1 MHQKKTGWYWD
12 RVPRAARDF
21 LRTAKRFENWDPGF
35 WVASLGVFF
44 RACPSDVISEV
55 TSPGSRAVEI
65 CCEMVGSPFYLQKH
79 PQISWGVLARRSH
92 KPYLKGTGTL
102 AQQKWEN
109 LRLSLLSQN
118 SWDSSGCQWTIA
130 SAGDFQASLE
140 ATTTRTILILYI
152 YIYHKYIHNLELY
165 IPD

>member
-44 RACPSDVISEV
+44 GACPSDVISEV

-65 CCEMVGSPFYLQKH
+65 CCEMVGSP
-79 PQISWGVLARRSH
+79 SW
-92 KPYLKGTGTL
+92 
-102 AQQKWEN
+102 N
-109 LRLSLLSQN
+109 LSLFFPILSVPFVAIFHSIFKN
-118 SWDSSGCQWTIA
+118 I
-130 SAGDFQASLE
+130 
-140 ATTTRTILILYI
+140 
-152 YIYHKYIHNLELY
+152 HKYHGEFWHVAHTNPTWKGRALWRNRNEKIWGCPSSAKIHGIHRVVNGRLPVLV
-165 IPD
+165 ISKHH